1 MILSGL
7 KQITESLSATFAFIT
22 LLAIFILTWHVPSI
36 GGAALVAFCSIVPAI
51 LAYAEHKETLAA
63 INQPQLPP
71 VVQTI
76 IDNVKAK
83 L

>member
-22 LLAIFILTWHVPSI
+22 LLAISILTWHVPSI

-63 INQPQLPP
+63 IQPAPI
-71 VVQTI
+71 QTI
-76 IDNVKAK
+76 IEDIKAK